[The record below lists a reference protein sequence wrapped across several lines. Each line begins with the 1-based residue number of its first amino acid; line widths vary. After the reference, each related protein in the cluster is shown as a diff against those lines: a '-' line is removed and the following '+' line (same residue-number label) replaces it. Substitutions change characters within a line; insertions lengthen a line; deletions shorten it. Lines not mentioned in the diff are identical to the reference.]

1 MRRLFTITFL
11 ALALGMFLFTNGGLN
26 LLAGQVLASH
36 EYCKAEGSWIGINI
50 GPVNTIPDLPR
61 LIFQET
67 FTPADPSGQNLVAV
81 MRWENSDPTF
91 FGFNTDVDVLT
102 DLTGIAMRTSKDSY
116 DIKLMAYGVETQP
129 GTRGKIRYIVTVEGT
144 MEFSDN
150 CNRKVIESATVRLYD
165 KETADQD
172 EDGFPDEDAEPGRV
186 SGPLQLSDAKRIH

>member
-1 MRRLFTITFL
+1 MRRLFTITLF
-11 ALALGMFLFTNGGLN
+11 ALALGMFLFTNGGPN
-26 LLAGQVLASH
+26 PLAGQVLASEKH
-36 EYCKAEGSWIGINI
+36 CKAEGSWIGINT
-50 GPVNTIPDLPR
+50 GPANADIPK

-67 FTPADPSGQNLVAV
+67 FTRADLSGQNLVAV
-81 MRWENSDPTF
+81 MRWANPDPTF

-102 DLTGIAMRTSKDSY
+102 DLTGIATRTSKNSY

-129 GTRGKIRYIVTVEGT
+129 EARGEIRYIVTVEGV
-144 MEFSDN
+144 MEISDN
-150 CNRKVIESATVRLYD
+150 CNTKVIESATVRLYD

>member
-1 MRRLFTITFL
+1 MRRLFTITLL

-26 LLAGQVLASH
+26 PLAGQVLASH
-36 EYCKAEGSWIGINI
+36 EYCKAEGSWIGINT
-50 GPVNTIPDLPR
+50 GPADANLPK

-81 MRWENSDPTF
+81 MRWENPDPTF

-102 DLTGIAMRTSKDSY
+102 DLTGIATRTSKDSY

-129 GTRGKIRYIVTVEGT
+129 EARGEIHYIVTVEGV
-144 MEFSDN
+144 MELSDN
-150 CNRKVIESATVRLYD
+150 CNSKVLGSATIMLYD
-165 KETADQD
+165 KEMADLD

>member
-36 EYCKAEGSWIGINI
+36 ESCKAEGSWIGINT
-50 GPVNTIPDLPR
+50 GPADSGIPK

-81 MRWENSDPTF
+81 MRWANTDPTF

-102 DLTGIAMRTSKDSY
+102 DLTGIAMRTGKDSY

-129 GTRGKIRYIVTVEGT
+129 DARGAIHYIVTVEGV
-144 MEFSDN
+144 MAFSDD
-150 CNRKVIESATVRLYD
+150 CNSKVIESATVRLYD
-165 KETADQD
+165 KETADLD

-186 SGPLQLSDAKRIH
+186 SGPLLLSDAKRIH

>member
-1 MRRLFTITFL
+1 MRRLFTIILL
-11 ALALGMFLFTNGGLN
+11 ALALGMFTFTNGGLN
-26 LLAGQVLASH
+26 PLAGQVLASH
-36 EYCKAEGSWIGINI
+36 ESCKAEGSWIGINL
-50 GPVNTIPDLPR
+50 GPADLDLPK

-81 MRWENSDPTF
+81 MSWENPDPTF

-102 DLTGIAMRTSKDSY
+102 DLTGIATRTSKDSY

-129 GTRGKIRYIVTVEGT
+129 EARGEIHYIVTVEGV
-144 MEFSDN
+144 MELSDN
-150 CNRKVIESATVRLYD
+150 CNRKVFEPATIMLYD

-186 SGPLQLSDAKRIH
+186 FGPLQLSDAKRIH